1 MARYIARIELL
12 EELDYTVLDTAMR
25 AYGFSRLVANRD
37 GEIFKLPSGTY
48 WIETELS
55 MNEVHDRGVAAA
67 ARTGQRYALLVS
79 KNHVVSWVGLV
90 RHDPADLD

>member
-1 MARYIARIELL
+1 MARYIARIELSD
-12 EELDYTVLDTAMR
+12 ELDYTLLDAAVR

-55 MNEVHDRGVAAA
+55 MTEVHDRAVAAA
-67 ARTGQRYALLVS
+67 ARTGQRYSLLVS
-79 KNHVVSWVGLV
+79 KNHVVSWVGLA
-90 RHDPADLD
+90 RHNPADLD